1 LNSLVTPAYERRN
14 SIALDS
20 PEVNVAVLAF
30 MFTLAHLTDVHL
42 GPLPR
47 AESWRDYLGKR
58 ALGKIS
64 WHRRRRFLH
73 DPAIAMAM
81 IADIR
86 TQAPDHVAV
95 TGDLINIA
103 LRQEFVAAALWLK
116 AFGPS
121 DWITLVPGNHD
132 AYRPF
137 PWAEGA
143 GLWAKYMTGDIKLP
157 AIDGS
162 IAVEPAFPFVRQRR
176 NVALIGLSSAVPQ
189 SLFRAGGRLGTEQ
202 LKQLGELLHD
212 LRHRGFYRVVL
223 IHHPPVPGLTARRR
237 ALDDDAILKDLL
249 EAQGAELVLYGHN
262 HRHGRQSFN
271 SRFGPVHLM
280 GAPSATS
287 PDKGTY
293 DAAAWYLYRIR
304 RLEGAWSTHVTVRSW
319 DTQAGSFVVEQ
330 AFEL

>member
-1 LNSLVTPAYERRN
+1 
-14 SIALDS
+14 
-20 PEVNVAVLAF
+20 
-30 MFTLAHLTDVHL
+30 MFTLAHLSDVHI

-86 TQAPDHVAV
+86 AQSPDHVAL

-103 LRQEFVAAALWLK
+103 LKQEFIAAAQWLK
-116 AFGPS
+116 AFGPA

-143 GLWAKYMTGDIKLP
+143 GLWSDYMTGDIKLAAARDP
-157 AIDGS
+157 ADPD
-162 IAVEPAFPFVRQRR
+162 ALFPFVRQRR

-189 SLFRAGGRLGTEQ
+189 SLFRAGGQVGAGQLARLGPI
-202 LKQLGELLHD
+202 LLD
-212 LRHRGFYRVVL
+212 LRQRGFYRVIL
-223 IHHPPVPGLTARRR
+223 IHHPPVPGLTPRRR
-237 ALDDDAILKDLL
+237 ALDDDQSLRQILVD
-249 EAQGAELVLYGHN
+249 QGADLVLYGHN
-262 HRHGRQSFN
+262 HRHGRSALQTH
-271 SRFGPVHLM
+271 FGPAHIM

-287 PDKGTY
+287 PGHGAY
-293 DAAAWYLYRIR
+293 DAAAWYLYKIR
-304 RLEGAWSTHVTVRSW
+304 RQDGAWATSVTVRRW
-319 DTQAGSFVVEQ
+319 NGAKGSFV
-330 AFEL
+330 ADPPFTL

>member
-1 LNSLVTPAYERRN
+1 
-14 SIALDS
+14 
-20 PEVNVAVLAF
+20 
-30 MFTLAHLTDVHL
+30 MFTLAHLTDVHI

-86 TQAPDHVAV
+86 AQSPNHVAL

-103 LRQEFVAAALWLK
+103 LKQEFIDAAEWLK
-116 AFGPS
+116 AFGPA

-137 PWAEGA
+137 PWAQGA
-143 GLWAKYMTGDIKLP
+143 GLWSAYMTGDIKLTVPYDP
-157 AIDGS
+157 AD
-162 IAVEPAFPFVRQRR
+162 PDTLFPFVRQRR

-189 SLFRAGGRLGTEQ
+189 SLFRAGGRLGSGQ
-202 LKQLGELLHD
+202 LLRLGPILED
-212 LRHRGFYRVVL
+212 LRQRGFYRVVL
-223 IHHPPVPGLTARRR
+223 IHHPPIPGLTSRRR
-237 ALDDDAILKDLL
+237 ALDDAKKLKPIL
-249 EAQGAELVLYGHN
+249 EEHGADLVLYGHN
-262 HRHGRQSFN
+262 HRHGRTALPT
-271 SRFGPVHLM
+271 RHGTAHIM

-287 PDKGTY
+287 SGHGTH
-293 DAAAWYLYRIR
+293 DPAAWYLYKIR
-304 RLEGAWSTHVTVRSW
+304 RQEGAWVTTVTVRRW
-319 DTQAGSFVVEQ
+319 DKSQAAFVADD
-330 AFEL
+330 AFTL